1 WRRVHRLFARRAAI
15 LAEPHTMRVRL
26 VCGSRG
32 WRWGVPDR
40 PGRRCGRDAAGGTIG
55 VRSNT
60 ERRPDHHSAG
70 VRDDPRRLADRPA
83 DRGRTLRRSG
93 MSESSDAEARKDAL
107 AAAVQRQVAG
117 FDGWRVE
124 SQTDYQA
131 VLVKGR
137 TPTHVLHLFLTILTL
152 GFWIPVWMF
161 ITFMQRRQVLV
172 VTVDR
177 FGNVISE

>member
-1 WRRVHRLFARRAAI
+1 
-15 LAEPHTMRVRL
+15 
-26 VCGSRG
+26 
-32 WRWGVPDR
+32 
-40 PGRRCGRDAAGGTIG
+40 
-55 VRSNT
+55 
-60 ERRPDHHSAG
+60 
-70 VRDDPRRLADRPA
+70 
-83 DRGRTLRRSG
+83 
-93 MSESSDAEARKDAL
+93 MSESIDAEARKDAL